1 MAKASRYSHVWKDDV
16 QPVSMHCAG
25 VQTMIARCLHWL
37 AGRPVT
43 FPVPADFPTG
53 DKTSIHPEFAIAQ
66 NQK

>member
-1 MAKASRYSHVWKDDV
+1 
-16 QPVSMHCAG
+16 MHCAG